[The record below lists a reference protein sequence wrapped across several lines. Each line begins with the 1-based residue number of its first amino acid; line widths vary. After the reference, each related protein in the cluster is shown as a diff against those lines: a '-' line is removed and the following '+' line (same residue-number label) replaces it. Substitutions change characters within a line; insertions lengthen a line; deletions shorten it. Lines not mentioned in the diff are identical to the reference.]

1 MQPFF
6 LDGKFSTKFR
16 SKRYIDGSVFA
27 KNHHYLGRERKDFT
41 EGTNNKNIIAIDWKR
56 DPMMRTKSWGEFV
69 ELLSKDGI
77 WDMVEQGKFY
87 AKIMEEQGEFASLTK
102 ISK

>member
-1 MQPFF
+1 M
-6 LDGKFSTKFR
+6 
-16 SKRYIDGSVFA
+16 FA
-27 KNHHYLGRERKDFT
+27 KNRHFLGRERKDST
-41 EGTNNKNIIAIDWKR
+41 DGTNNKHIIAIDWKR

-69 ELLSKDGI
+69 ELLSKDDV

-87 AKIMEEQGEFASLTK
+87 AKIMEEQGEFACLTK